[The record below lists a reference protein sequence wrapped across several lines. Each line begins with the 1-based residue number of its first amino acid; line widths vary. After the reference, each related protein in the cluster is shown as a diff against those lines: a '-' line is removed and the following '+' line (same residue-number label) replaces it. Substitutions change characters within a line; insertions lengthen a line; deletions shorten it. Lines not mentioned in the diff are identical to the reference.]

1 MRKTATYG
9 IVFRPTQSPNT
20 IYAYADAS
28 YNQDSDSRS
37 YMGHV
42 LFLNG
47 GPIAWSATKCRLV
60 GVSATELEYY
70 SAKVCSSN
78 IMWQRMLMQEL
89 GLTQS
94 EPTPIL
100 EDNNGCIQLA
110 RNPLIVSR
118 SKHIHL
124 SYHALRQRQTHGHII
139 LCKVGTKDQVADLLT
154 KALPRQQ
161 FEILRAHMVADT
173 VAIRR
178 VTLK

>member
-1 MRKTATYG
+1 
-9 IVFRPTQSPNT
+9 
-20 IYAYADAS
+20 
-28 YNQDSDSRS
+28 
-37 YMGHV
+37 
-42 LFLNG
+42 
-47 GPIAWSATKCRLV
+47 
-60 GVSATELEYY
+60 
-70 SAKVCSSN
+70 
-78 IMWQRMLMQEL
+78 MWQRMLMQEL

-118 SKHIHL
+118 SRHIHL
-124 SYHALRQRQTHGHII
+124 SYHALRQRQAHGHII
-139 LCKVGTKDQVADLLT
+139 LCKVGTHDQVADLLT